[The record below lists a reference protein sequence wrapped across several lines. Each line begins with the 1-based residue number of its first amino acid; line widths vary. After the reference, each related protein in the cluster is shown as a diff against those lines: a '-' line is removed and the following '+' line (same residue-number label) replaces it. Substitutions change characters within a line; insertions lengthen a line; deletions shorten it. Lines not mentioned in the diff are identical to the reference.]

1 MKFSLFFRPVLTNR
15 FNESNSVKYTF
26 EDIMEKRKVKDSEAF
41 KTIRKLNIFYQV
53 LIYYI
58 TKTSRL
64 KLKIIKNNK

>member
-53 LIYYI
+53 LVYYI

-64 KLKIIKNNK
+64 KLKIIKNNE

>member
-26 EDIMEKRKVKDSEAF
+26 EDVMEKRKVKDSEAF

-53 LIYYI
+53 LVYYI

-64 KLKIIKNNK
+64 KLKIIKNNE